1 MRVLL
6 LADVDLK
13 LPGGLETHVRGLAT
27 GLMARGHAVEI
38 CGRAAP
44 PAGMSRVERAE
55 ASRYDVIHYQGGPW
69 PRGLD
74 PGGRYVHTLHFCVA
88 AKMET
93 YVRMGRL
100 KTLANVANWRAV
112 AGEREGCRRHGRM
125 IAVAERVRR
134 DFARWHGFDPAR
146 ATVIPNGVG
155 FDAPQLARS
164 ALRTRFG
171 IGDQVRVLLTI
182 GRPDFVK
189 GYDLLERAWP
199 QVQARSR
206 GAGHETLWVTVG
218 GEALASV
225 PGRLITGPVP
235 HQEVVDWIHAA
246 DVGALPSYYE
256 GCSVALLEMLAGGL
270 YALAHDVGNASEII
284 RSDEIGRILP
294 PRADAWATALPTA
307 LARSPGRRAPALA
320 AEFGWPSILDR
331 TEAVYQDVGRDVGRD
346 VAGHDV
352 AGVAAGAR
360 P

>member
-13 LPGGLETHVRGLAT
+13 LPGGLETHVLGLAT
-27 GLMARGHAVEI
+27 GLIARGAAVEI

-44 PAGMSRVERAE
+44 PAGMSGVERAE

-69 PRGLD
+69 PPGLA
-74 PGGRYVHTLHFCVA
+74 PGARYVHTLHFCVA

-100 KTLANVANWRAV
+100 KTLANVANWRAL
-112 AGEREGCRRHGRM
+112 AEERAGCRRPGRM

-134 DFARWHGFDPAR
+134 DFARWHGFDLAR

-155 FDAPQLARS
+155 FDPPQVERR
-164 ALRTRFG
+164 ALRARFG
-171 IGDQVRVLLTI
+171 IGDDVRVLLTV

-189 GYDLLERAWP
+189 GHDLLARVWP
-199 QVQARSR
+199 EVQARSR
-206 GAGHETLWVTVG
+206 SAGHETLWVTVG
-218 GEALASV
+218 GEALSYV

-270 YALAHDVGNASEII
+270 YALAHDVGNASEVIS
-284 RSDEIGRILP
+284 SDGIGRILP
-294 PRADAWATALPTA
+294 PRADAWAAALPPA
-307 LARSPGRRAPALA
+307 LARPPGARAPALGP
-320 AEFGWPSILDR
+320 EFGWPSILDR
-331 TEAVYQDVGRDVGRD
+331 TEAIYRDV
-346 VAGHDV
+346 VA
-352 AGVAAGAR
+352 AAGAR
-360 P
+360 A

>member
-6 LADVDLK
+6 LADVDIK

-27 GLMARGHAVEI
+27 GLMAREHTVEI

-44 PAGMSRVERAE
+44 PAGMSGVERAE

-74 PGGRYVHTLHFCVA
+74 PGARYVHTLHFCVA

-100 KTLANVANWRAV
+100 KTLANIANWRAV
-112 AGEREGCRRHGRM
+112 SGEREGCRRRGRM

-155 FDAPQLARS
+155 FDLPQASRQ
-164 ALRTRFG
+164 ALRARFG
-171 IGDQVRVLLTI
+171 IGDDVRVLLTI

-189 GYDLLERAWP
+189 GYDLLARVWPGVRA
-199 QVQARSR
+199 QSENV
-206 GAGHETLWVTVG
+206 GHEALWVTVG
-218 GEALASV
+218 GEALSYV

-235 HQEVVDWIHAA
+235 HQEVVDWIQAA

-270 YALAHDVGNASEII
+270 YALAHDVGNAPEII
-284 RSDEIGRILP
+284 SSDEIGRILP
-294 PRADAWATALPTA
+294 PRADAWATALPPA
-307 LARSPGRRAPALA
+307 LARPPGARAPALA
-320 AEFGWPSILDR
+320 PEFGWPSILDR
-331 TEAVYQDVGRDVGRD
+331 TEALYRDV
-346 VAGHDV
+346 VAG
-352 AGVAAGAR
+352 AGAR
-360 P
+360 S